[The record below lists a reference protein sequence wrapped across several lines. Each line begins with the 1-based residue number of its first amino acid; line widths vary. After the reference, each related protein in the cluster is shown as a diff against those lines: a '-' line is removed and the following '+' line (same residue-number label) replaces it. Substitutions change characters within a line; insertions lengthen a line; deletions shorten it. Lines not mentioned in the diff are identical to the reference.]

1 MPLAFARSILAGGV
15 AEPIYTI
22 TSNKVSVN
30 EGDSVTFTLT
40 TENVDV
46 GSTFPYEILGVSSA
60 DLSGASL
67 TGNFVVEADGTDTLT
82 FNVAA
87 DALTEGQEIAAL
99 RFWAGYLPDVTV
111 TVNDTSLSPTYSLSR
126 SATAINEGQ
135 SVTFTLTTTNLADG
149 TTVPYTLS
157 GISSSDIGG
166 ASLNGNFAVNNVGVA
181 TVTFTATA
189 DSTTEGSGETLTIT
203 SGGQS
208 TSCFINDTSK
218 QIQYNAITVSDTTPN
233 EGDTLTFQFWVYNST
248 QTMYWS
254 IDGNPTADFTS
265 VSGSSS
271 YSQTSSDT
279 NNTYYKHFLS
289 IPITADSTT
298 EGNELKYLRIRTSST
313 SGTIVLTQP
322 FTIQDTSITV
332 PYASS
337 TLTNTGFTTVGQFS
351 SGKKIS
357 GFTQYYYDLEDTNGN
372 DRGKLYPESSTS
384 ISSPTS
390 YTNWSGTGTTN
401 FMSVAEYSGHPGAS
415 NGWHAIAP
423 IYGHRSGLN
432 QSNLSGSYTTYSA
445 PTNLTASYT
454 MGGSYHLNFFYY
466 VANYGGI
473 YQFYK
478 YDVINRSTSQ
488 LFTHDYASLSPNSS
502 HSSALYSIYDY
513 CRDIWIVHARGDSGV
528 GNAATY
534 LEMWDSTGY
543 LGRKYVGVNIMGGI
557 FINQNDNYTPST
569 NDFVVLKKKSGTIQV
584 LAAG

>member
-1 MPLAFARSILAGGV
+1 V
-15 AEPIYTI
+15 V
-22 TSNKVSVN
+22 TSDKVSVN

-40 TENVDV
+40 TENVKE
-46 GSTFPYEILGVSSA
+46 GSTFSYEILGVSSA

-67 TGNFVVEADGTDTLT
+67 TGNFVVEADGTDSIT
-82 FNVAA
+82 FNVAE
-87 DALTEGQEIAAL
+87 DSLTEGEETAAL
-99 RFWAGYLPDVTV
+99 RFWAGALPDVTV
-111 TVNDTSLSPTYSLSR
+111 TVNDTSLTPTYSLSR

-135 SVTFTLTTTNLADG
+135 SVTFTLSTTGLADG

-166 ASLNGNFAVNNVGVA
+166 VSLNGNFAVNNVGVA

-208 TSCFINDTSK
+208 TTCFINDTSK

-233 EGDTLTFQFWVYNST
+233 EGDTLEFQFWVYNST

-265 VSGSSS
+265 VSGSST
-271 YSQTSSDT
+271 YSQTSSDA

-289 IPITADSTT
+289 IPITADTTT

-337 TLTNTGFTTVGQFS
+337 TLTDTGYASYGNYSVGAYVQGLPSYFWD
-351 SGKKIS
+351 IS
-357 GFTQYYYDLEDTNGN
+357 DPDSN
-372 DRGKLYPESSTS
+372 DRG
-384 ISSPTS
+384 IR
-390 YTNWSGTGTTN
+390 YTVGGGAIVGPYTYYSLATAGTNYLSVVEHYNHSGAT
-401 FMSVAEYSGHPGAS
+401 
-415 NGWHAIAP
+415 NGWHAIGWA
-423 IYGHRSGLN
+423 YGHRSAVN
-432 QSNLSGSYTTYSA
+432 QSGLTGSYTDYSA
-445 PTNLTASYT
+445 PTNVNINKMFT
-454 MGGSYHLNFFYY
+454 GSYHKNFFHY
-466 VANYGGI
+466 VAQDNGI
-473 YQFYK
+473 YRFYK
-478 YDVINRSTSQ
+478 YDVINRTTTLLYSFNYAAST
-488 LFTHDYASLSPNSS
+488 PNGV
-502 HSSALYSIYDY
+502 HYQALCSIYDY
-513 CRDIWIVHARGDSGV
+513 CRDIWIVHARGDSGA

-557 FINQNDNYTPST
+557 FVNANTNETPSI
-569 NDFVVLKKKSGTIQV
+569 NDYIILKKKSGNIQT
-584 LAAG
+584 LRAS

>member
-1 MPLAFARSILAGGV
+1 MPLAFARSILAGGA
-15 AEPIYTI
+15 AEPTYLV

-46 GSTFPYEILGVSSA
+46 GSTFPYEILGVSSE

-67 TGNFVVEADGTDTLT
+67 TGNFVVEADGTDTVT

-166 ASLNGNFAVNNVGVA
+166 ASLSGNFTVNNVGVA

-189 DSTTEGSGETLTIT
+189 DSTTEGSGETITIT

-233 EGDTLTFQFWVYNST
+233 EGDTLEFQFWVYNST

-265 VSGSSS
+265 VSGSST
-271 YSQTSSDT
+271 YSQTSSDA

-313 SGTIVLTQP
+313 SGTIVLTQA

-337 TLTNTGFTTVGQFS
+337 TLTDTGFASYGNYSVGKTVQFD
-351 SGKKIS
+351 
-357 GFTQYYYDLEDTNGN
+357 TQYFWDISDPDSN
-372 DRGKLYPESSTS
+372 DRGYRYTIGGGGSIVGPYLYTGLATAGTNY
-384 ISSPTS
+384 ISVVEH
-390 YTNWSGTGTTN
+390 YNHSGAT
-401 FMSVAEYSGHPGAS
+401 
-415 NGWHAIAP
+415 NGWHAIGWA
-423 IYGHRSGLN
+423 YGHRSAVN
-432 QSNLSGSYTTYSA
+432 QYDLAGSYTDYSA
-445 PTNLTASYT
+445 PTNVNINKMFT
-454 MGGSYHLNFFYY
+454 GSYHKNFFYY
-466 VANYGGI
+466 VANDSGI
-473 YQFYK
+473 YRFYK
-478 YDVINRSTSQ
+478 YDVINRTTTLLYGFNYANST
-488 LFTHDYASLSPNSS
+488 PNSV
-502 HSSALYSIYDY
+502 HYQALCSIYDY
-513 CRDIWIVHARGDSGV
+513 CRDIWIVHARGDSGA

-543 LGRKYVGVNIMGGI
+543 LGRKYVGVNLLGGI
-557 FINQNDNYTPST
+557 FINPIGGETPCS
-569 NDFVVLKKKSGTIQV
+569 NDFVVLKKKSGNIQV